1 MAITTNTYT
10 GNGTNKLF
18 SITFPYIST
27 DHIKVY
33 LNNVLQTITTQ
44 YTFANITTIEFNTAP
59 SNGATVDIIRETDSD
74 NAVALFF
81 TGSSIRSQ
89 DLNENQTQALYLIQE
104 NQTAIEDITSIAE
117 DAVDTAQG
125 AVNAVSVVVP
135 YIPVANY
142 AALTAL
148 TPVNG
153 NYYELQDS
161 TGATTPT
168 VTGIPVGLVG
178 AAGLTFRLQY
188 NGSSF
193 VFLNYF
199 ANDSE
204 TRYLKLS
211 GGNLTGNFSV
221 STDTFV
227 VDSINDRVGI
237 GVDIP
242 EAELDIKS
250 QGTNSIRCASG
261 RHYDNTTAF
270 SHFTWIGGRAR
281 GNTGNPSAV
290 LANDSLVSFNGRGY
304 KATDWSTTIG
314 GYYIYAAENWT
325 DSATGTYLT
334 IRGVPTGGTTV
345 GEWARFDQNALLLT
359 NQRDLRFGDSD
370 NSNWVALQ
378 APATVSSNLTWT
390 LPATDSTG
398 TQALVS
404 NGSGTLSWGNTTT
417 LSTAVA
423 VSGTSVDFLSIPS
436 WVNKINVMFDGVSS
450 SGISE
455 WLLQIGD
462 SSGIDTTGYVS
473 SGSSLSDGAT
483 ATVEASTSGFILTNT
498 SASNKFSGL
507 VFLYRM
513 TGNTWVVSGSIGS
526 EASTDR
532 MLTTAG
538 SKTLTATLDRIR
550 LTTVIGTDTFD
561 EGTLN
566 ISYTS

>member
-125 AVNAVSVVVP
+125 AVDAVSVVVP

-199 ANDSE
+199 
-204 TRYLKLS
+204 TRS
-211 GGNLTGNFSV
+211 
-221 STDTFV
+221 
-227 VDSINDRVGI
+227 
-237 GVDIP
+237 
-242 EAELDIKS
+242 
-250 QGTNSIRCASG
+250 
-261 RHYDNTTAF
+261 
-270 SHFTWIGGRAR
+270 
-281 GNTGNPSAV
+281 
-290 LANDSLVSFNGRGY
+290 
-304 KATDWSTTIG
+304 
-314 GYYIYAAENWT
+314 
-325 DSATGTYLT
+325 
-334 IRGVPTGGTTV
+334 
-345 GEWARFDQNALLLT
+345 
-359 NQRDLRFGDSD
+359 
-370 NSNWVALQ
+370 
-378 APATVSSNLTWT
+378 
-390 LPATDSTG
+390 
-398 TQALVS
+398 
-404 NGSGTLSWGNTTT
+404 
-417 LSTAVA
+417 
-423 VSGTSVDFLSIPS
+423 
-436 WVNKINVMFDGVSS
+436 
-450 SGISE
+450 
-455 WLLQIGD
+455 
-462 SSGIDTTGYVS
+462 
-473 SGSSLSDGAT
+473 
-483 ATVEASTSGFILTNT
+483 
-498 SASNKFSGL
+498 
-507 VFLYRM
+507 
-513 TGNTWVVSGSIGS
+513 
-526 EASTDR
+526 
-532 MLTTAG
+532 
-538 SKTLTATLDRIR
+538 
-550 LTTVIGTDTFD
+550 
-561 EGTLN
+561 
-566 ISYTS
+566 